1 MASSFSL
8 NSFSLQSMSPIG
20 EHSSVLR
27 LFSVY
32 QIRLTRL
39 PLLCAPPLFPAPL
52 WPGHCRDWAIAGV
65 CRPLSNR
72 RKCRPCPH
80 PVGTRPSLSNPPCVP
95 PHSPC
100 HGQVIAVTLVIA
112 SCRLSLCAPPDIRLV
127 MALSLPRLTHRLVQL
142 FPDSGTQILGSLTK
156 PNPEHRNR
164 TSGHDSLPA
173 YPPPRQ
179 NQTPNT
185 ETKSQNTTPDSR
197 TRLPDITEP

>member
-1 MASSFSL
+1 MCLYMYAYSWLFIYMCIVCIRHMASSFSL

-80 PVGTRPSLSNPPCVP
+80 PVGTRPSLSTPPCVP
-95 PHSPC
+95 PHLPC
-100 HGQVIAVTLVIA
+100 HDLVLA
-112 SCRLSLCAPPDIRLV
+112 MTWL
-127 MALSLPRLTHRLVQL
+127 LPRVICRYVHRYR
-142 FPDSGTQILGSLTK
+142 PGS
-156 PNPEHRNR
+156 P
-164 TSGHDSLPA
+164 
-173 YPPPRQ
+173 
-179 NQTPNT
+179 
-185 ETKSQNTTPDSR
+185 
-197 TRLPDITEP
+197 